1 MDSKNLVEKETHQ
14 HALVS
19 TQPHM
24 RLIEM
29 AISSGSEIEKIE
41 KLMDLQE
48 RYEAQQSKKLF
59 NEAMSQFQ
67 SALPVIEKKG
77 TVDYTSNKGRT
88 FYQYAKLEDIA
99 QAIRPALKQS
109 GLSYRFN
116 QQQDGNFIKV
126 ICTVTHKSG
135 HSESSSLTGTPD
147 LSGGKDQM
155 KALASTVS
163 YLRRYTLTGLLGIV
177 VGGED
182 DDAGGYNDAPVNC
195 YPDEDFKKSFPNWER
210 AILNGKKTPD
220 QIVEAGNKQGITFSE
235 NQLQAI
241 YNTGKA

>member
-1 MDSKNLVEKETHQ
+1 MGNEITIENQNQSISLAD
-14 HALVS
+14 
-19 TQPHM
+19 QPHM
-24 RLIEM
+24 RLIEI
-29 AISSGSEIEKIE
+29 AVSKGADIVQLER
-41 KLMDLQE
+41 LMDLQE
-48 RYEAQQSKKLF
+48 RYEAAQSKKLF

-77 TVDYTSNKGRT
+77 VVDYTSPKGRT

-126 ICTVTHKSG
+126 TCTVTHKSG

>member
-1 MDSKNLVEKETHQ
+1 MGNEITIENQNQSISLAE
-14 HALVS
+14 
-19 TQPHM
+19 QPHM
-24 RLIEM
+24 RLIEI
-29 AISSGSEIEKIE
+29 AVSKGADIVQLER
-41 KLMDLQE
+41 LMDLQE
-48 RYEAQQSKKLF
+48 RYEAAQSKKLF

-77 TVDYTSNKGRT
+77 VVDYTSAKGRT

-126 ICTVTHKSG
+126 TCTVTHKSG

-182 DDAGGYNDAPVNC
+182 DDAGGYNDATANC
-195 YPDEDFKKSFPNWER
+195 YPDDDFKKSFPNWER

>member
-1 MDSKNLVEKETHQ
+1 MGNEITIENQNQSISLAD
-14 HALVS
+14 
-19 TQPHM
+19 QPHM
-24 RLIEM
+24 RLIEI
-29 AISSGSEIEKIE
+29 AVSKGADIVQLER
-41 KLMDLQE
+41 LMDLQE
-48 RYEAQQSKKLF
+48 RYEAAQSKKLF

-77 TVDYTSNKGRT
+77 EVDYTSNKGRT
-88 FYQYAKLEDIA
+88 FYKYAKLEDIA

-126 ICTVTHKSG
+126 TCTVTHKSG

>member
-1 MDSKNLVEKETHQ
+1 MGNEITIENQNQSISLAE
-14 HALVS
+14 
-19 TQPHM
+19 QPHM
-24 RLIEM
+24 RLIEI
-29 AISSGSEIEKIE
+29 AVSKGADIVQLER
-41 KLMDLQE
+41 LMDLQE
-48 RYEAQQSKKLF
+48 RYEAAQSKKIF

-77 TVDYTSNKGRT
+77 VVDYTSPKGRT

-126 ICTVTHKSG
+126 TCTVTHKSG
-135 HSESSSLTGTPD
+135 HSESSSLTGNPD

>member
-1 MDSKNLVEKETHQ
+1 MGNEITIENQNQSISLAE
-14 HALVS
+14 
-19 TQPHM
+19 QPHM
-24 RLIEM
+24 RLIEI
-29 AISSGSEIEKIE
+29 AVSKGADIVQLER
-41 KLMDLQE
+41 LMDLQE
-48 RYEAQQSKKLF
+48 RYEAAQSKKLF

-77 TVDYTSNKGRT
+77 VVDYTSAKGRT

-126 ICTVTHKSG
+126 TCTVTHKSG
-135 HSESSSLTGTPD
+135 HSESSTLTGMPD
-147 LSGGKDQM
+147 ASGGKDQM

-182 DDAGGYNDAPVNC
+182 DDAGGYNDTPVNC